1 MFKKFDNMNSR
12 LQDVQVGID
21 TWGQPI
27 IDGVNGLFN
36 SIWTTAIDP
45 HVQLMIR
52 AWSDFTEILKSKWDE
67 YGGSTMDNIGQFA
80 TNTIKSFQSI
90 YDNVLS
96 PIITP
101 FLEMMSSLWD
111 EHLSSMTEKFIDFV
125 MKLVNGALKIYNKV
139 IHPIVMWLTDILEP
153 VFTWIGDIIASVFG
167 TIIGTVSD
175 VLGDVFDALGGLIDF
190 IVGIF
195 TGDWELAWNG
205 IKAIFVGI
213 WDAIVDLVNGAWNL
227 VKGACEAVKGFWN
240 QYIAPV
246 FTFEFW
252 KNLAIKCGNGLIAG
266 FEGAI
271 NGIIWAF
278 ESMINWIV
286 DGLNKISIDIPDWVP
301 GIGGETWGVN
311 IPHADLGRV
320 SIPRLARGAVI
331 PPNRE
336 FLAVLGDQKQGT
348 NIEAPAEL
356 IKQMTKEAMLEIG
369 GAGQA
374 TREEHYYLGETEL
387 MSILYK
393 LVKGGQRLNG
403 ESLAVGGGL

>member
-1 MFKKFDNMNSR
+1 
-12 LQDVQVGID
+12 GI
-21 TWGQPI
+21 
-27 IDGVNGLFN
+27 GL
-36 SIWTTAIDP
+36 I
-45 HVQLMIR
+45 
-52 AWSDFTEILKSKWDE
+52 
-67 YGGSTMDNIGQFA
+67 
-80 TNTIKSFQSI
+80 
-90 YDNVLS
+90 
-96 PIITP
+96 
-101 FLEMMSSLWD
+101 
-111 EHLSSMTEKFIDFV
+111 
-125 MKLVNGALKIYNKV
+125 
-139 IHPIVMWLTDILEP
+139 
-153 VFTWIGDIIASVFG
+153 
-167 TIIGTVSD
+167 
-175 VLGDVFDALGGLIDF
+175 ALGAATVATVVAVNWDSIVTNVKNFLFENSELIALISGGLLILGILVCF
-190 IVGIF
+190 VNLPLGIALIAAGAVGLV
-195 TGDWELAWNG
+195 TVAALN
-205 IKAIFVGI
+205 
-213 WDAIVDLVNGAWNL
+213 WDSIVDWVKGAWN
-227 VKGACEAVKGFWN
+227 AVKGFWN

-246 FTFEFW
+246 FTLEFW

-301 GIGGETWGVN
+301 GIGGQTWGVD

-356 IKQMTKEAMLEIG
+356 IKQMTKEAILEIG

-403 ESLAVGGGL
+403 ESLAVGGDL